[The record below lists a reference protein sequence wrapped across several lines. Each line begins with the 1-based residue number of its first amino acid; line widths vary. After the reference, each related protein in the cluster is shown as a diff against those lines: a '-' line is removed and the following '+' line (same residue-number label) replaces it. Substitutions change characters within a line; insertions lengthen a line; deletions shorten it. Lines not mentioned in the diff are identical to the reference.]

1 MTWTRASNGERA
13 MRERFG
19 RFWSAGVWQRIAV
32 IIGALLLCGFC
43 WLVVGSGVLAGIGL
57 RLPDARAPGSG
68 SVIHATK
75 AGHIPELGDPFT
87 DFNAAYGLAVKNGAG
102 APFTFWVDQAHTARI
117 AVTFIN
123 GHATHIMLSAPTDW
137 NKTQTFDFCSM
148 FLPPD
153 ASVYNVAGQY
163 TDYHSS
169 LGNLVLANYGN
180 GACEVFIAGESM
192 RGAPYDTSP
201 YSSSTGFIA

>member
-1 MTWTRASNGERA
+1 

-19 RFWSAGVWQRIAV
+19 RFWSAGIWQQIAV

-57 RLPDARAPGSG
+57 RVPDARAPGGG

-75 AGHIPELGDPFT
+75 AGHIPELGDPIA
-87 DFNAAYGLAVKNGAG
+87 DFNAAYGPAVKNGAG
-102 APFTFWVDQAHTARI
+102 AFTFWADQAHTARI
-117 AVTFIN
+117 AVMFTN
-123 GHATHIMLSAPTDW
+123 GHATNIILSGPADW
-137 NKTQTFDFCSM
+137 NKVQTFGFCSM

-153 ASVYNVAGQY
+153 ASVYNVTAQN

-169 LGNLVLANYGN
+169 LGDLVLANYGS
-180 GACEVFIAGESM
+180 GACQVFIAGQ
-192 RGAPYDTSP
+192 
-201 YSSSTGFIA
+201 